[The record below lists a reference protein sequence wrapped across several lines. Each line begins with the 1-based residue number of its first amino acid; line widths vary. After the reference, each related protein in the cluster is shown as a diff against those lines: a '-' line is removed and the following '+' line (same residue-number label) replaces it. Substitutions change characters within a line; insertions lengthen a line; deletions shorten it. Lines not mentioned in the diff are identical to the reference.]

1 MCCYNYLII
10 FTPHSFRKLKTDFMS
25 KLRRDLPFSKA
36 LVSMVCYNAV
46 FFIKLLLYDYELISC
61 YGRSAIYSRYKELLF
76 CFVSICSIMHNI
88 GQVLKTAFVPPRVG
102 SLLFVSRIIKR
113 TFHSPSNRPYLCYCH
128 FSSHSCGVRN
138 SFSISS

>member
-10 FTPHSFRKLKTDFMS
+10 FTPHSFRKLKPNLMS
-25 KLRRDLPFSKA
+25 KLRCHLTFSKA
-36 LVSMVCYNAV
+36 LISVVCYNAV
-46 FFIKLLLYDYELISC
+46 FFIELLLYDYELISC
-61 YGRSAIYSRYKELLF
+61 YGRSAIYSRYKELLLRLVF
-76 CFVSICSIMHNI
+76 ICSIMHDI
-88 GQVLKTAFVPPRVG
+88 GQILKTAFVPSGIG

-138 SFSISS
+138 SFSISI